1 MFSAA
6 KDEKPFS
13 TGILLKSHG
22 PTGAVSSVTQKQFDL
37 LRSCFEG
44 LLDGTRAALST
55 WESLPPTTE
64 ASPLGGP
71 FTGLG
76 GLEVIQSGCVSSDA
90 VGCSPAVVLSA
101 ASGSFFWCGHEMN
114 TPLKTSGGP
123 SGDPWSPLRAFSP
136 LPWWLDSSGSRLQAS
151 QSHLFNSREL
161 VLLWLGFPSPRR
173 LRGTHVSLPSQ
184 GRFQEM
190 LSGRGS
196 L

>member
-22 PTGAVSSVTQKQFDL
+22 PTGAVSSVMQKQFDL

-71 FTGLG
+71 CTGLG

-101 ASGSFFWCGHEMN
+101 ASGSFFLVWARDEHSAE
-114 TPLKTSGGP
+114 
-123 SGDPWSPLRAFSP
+123 DLRWAV
-136 LPWWLDSSGSRLQAS
+136 W
-151 QSHLFNSREL
+151 
-161 VLLWLGFPSPRR
+161 
-173 LRGTHVSLPSQ
+173 
-184 GRFQEM
+184 
-190 LSGRGS
+190 GS
-196 L
+196 LESSPGILSPTLVAGL